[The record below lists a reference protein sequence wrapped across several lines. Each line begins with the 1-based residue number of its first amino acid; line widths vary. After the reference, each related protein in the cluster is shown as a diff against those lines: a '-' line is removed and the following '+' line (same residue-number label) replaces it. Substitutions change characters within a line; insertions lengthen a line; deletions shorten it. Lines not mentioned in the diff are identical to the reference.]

1 MINGLFVIL
10 GRDGP
15 DHTAATS
22 GGRLWRNAELV
33 GERCGLHLLL
43 SVAGGFAGPEGRS
56 DVTSALLYRK
66 LGLVSQFSR
75 DTHLL
80 LLPPIAS
87 AWACHQPGRG

>member
-15 DHTAATS
+15 DHTAPTS

-43 SVAGGFAGPEGRS
+43 SVAGGFFWARGVVGRHMGTASQEAGAR
-56 DVTSALLYRK
+56 
-66 LGLVSQFSR
+66 FS
-75 DTHLL
+75 
-80 LLPPIAS
+80 IFS
-87 AWACHQPGRG
+87 